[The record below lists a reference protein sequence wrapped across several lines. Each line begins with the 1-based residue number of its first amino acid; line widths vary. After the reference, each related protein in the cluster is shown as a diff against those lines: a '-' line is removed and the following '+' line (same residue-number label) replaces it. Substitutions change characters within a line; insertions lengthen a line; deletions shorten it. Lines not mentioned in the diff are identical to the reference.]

1 MSMGSGDI
9 RHLIPLLHPETGV
22 QDLDALKTW
31 YEAVADGLRTAVP
44 FDLFALWI
52 YSPSG
57 EPILIEPEAL
67 TQDHL
72 EVPAAQPTAP
82 LEALVAIEDRVRR
95 AGYGSVLVHAIRHG
109 KRDVGLIMLAGFDP
123 HLFDADLDQAIGATL
138 EVIAPMLARLS
149 RQSGGVERPPID
161 AMAPPVSPGL
171 PSPVAGAARVLDGEL
186 LDALANAIGG
196 AGTPRDLLLALSFG
210 IQDLLPHDSYELLIP
225 DADRAKFYRLGVHG
239 HGPLWGDPSLVVG
252 RAQFDPDLLFHE
264 DGTILLED
272 RTRELP
278 PMVSVGGP
286 ETPPRSV
293 LGTKLRIVDH
303 LVGYLLIGN
312 AGPGF
317 YRPEDAVLLDRLG
330 ALLAPRIEVI
340 ALAWHNQALRV
351 QLDILRHVPM
361 HLTRTAEIL
370 ATTPLL
376 GGGSQR
382 FAEQVSYLLPVSR
395 TEFAVRLSDE
405 SRVVV
410 VKPGALTSLADL
422 PLIPIEGTD
431 VGAVIR
437 GERPYL
443 VVTRDGGAGPE
454 TAVVVPL
461 RAGGRVFG
469 AMALRAAGTQSFS
482 PTDLALAQQLADLI
496 APYLELTRRVPGPA
510 LPPASG
516 GWRRPT
522 YPGERGRSG

>member
-1 MSMGSGDI
+1 MSTGSGDI

-22 QDLDALKTW
+22 HDLDALKAW
-31 YEAVADGLRTAVP
+31 YEAVADGLRTVVE

-52 YSPSG
+52 YSPGG

-67 TQDHL
+67 TQDSL
-72 EVPAAQPTAP
+72 EVPHARPTAP

-109 KRDVGLIMLAGFDP
+109 KRDVGLMMLAGFGP
-123 HLFDADLDQAIGATL
+123 HLFDAELDQAIGATI
-138 EVIAPMLARLS
+138 EVIAPMLARAA
-149 RQSGGVERPPID
+149 RHSGGTELPASD
-161 AMAPPVSPGL
+161 ATTPRRTGGGPAPT
-171 PSPVAGAARVLDGEL
+171 AGSSRMLDAEL

-196 AGTPRDLLLALSFG
+196 AGTPRDLLLAVSFG
-210 IQDLLPHDSYELLIP
+210 IQALLPHDSYELLIP
-225 DADRAKFYRLGVHG
+225 DAERLKFYRLGVHG
-239 HGPLWGDPSLVVG
+239 HGPLWGDPSLVVT
-252 RAQFDPDLLFHE
+252 RPQFDPDALFHE
-264 DGTILLED
+264 SGTMVLDD
-272 RTRELP
+272 RGRDLP
-278 PMVSVGGP
+278 PMVSVGGA
-286 ETPPRSV
+286 EAPPRSV

-317 YRPEDAVLLDRLG
+317 YCAEDAVLLDRIG
-330 ALLAPRIEVI
+330 ALLAPRVEAI

-395 TEFAVRLSDE
+395 VEFAVRLSDE

-410 VKPGALTSLADL
+410 VKPGALTSMADL

-431 VGAVIR
+431 VGGVIR
-437 GERPYL
+437 GDRPYL
-443 VVTRDGGAGPE
+443 VVTRDGGAEPE
-454 TAVVVPL
+454 TVVVVPL

-469 AMALRAAGTQSFS
+469 AMALRAAGNQSFS
-482 PTDLALAQQLADLI
+482 PTDLALAQQLADLV
-496 APYLELTRRVPGPA
+496 APYLELARRMPGPA
-510 LPPASG
+510 LPSA